1 MQIATIRIPPKTKAM
16 SPMLNSP
23 SRAWSARSGNRV
35 RNVAPCHIGLAGRNV
50 DGIPTT
56 GIDPALVSVTRAFI
70 PSPQSISS
78 TPVRTKG
85 DRTTRNTS
93 HRIAQD
99 SHSQIAGCSIHANW
113 CAAVTKCTVFSEC
126 QRLSE
131 EKQEQCQTEPDAKSL
146 LGNRMYEEALQ
157 KNGSSSRS
165 LLTTFTREGKRNAC
179 VTLAVRVSIASCPS
193 CDSSHT

>member
-99 SHSQIAGCSIHANW
+99 SHSQIAGWSIHANW

-126 QRLSE
+126 QRQVKRSKNSARPSQMLSPFLAIGCTRRLYR
-131 EKQEQCQTEPDAKSL
+131 KTGLLPDH
-146 LGNRMYEEALQ
+146 Y
-157 KNGSSSRS
+157 
-165 LLTTFTREGKRNAC
+165 
-179 VTLAVRVSIASCPS
+179 
-193 CDSSHT
+193 